1 MAYITIKTKTDEG
14 LITLQ
19 ERVVPSDMVSEF
31 FCAHLVER
39 LRWAIEDAHV
49 TPSLAELDG
58 ENATDRPGR
67 TSRPRDMPFGA
78 CPRALTPRSAEKR
91 FRLSRAIRFSPCTA
105 IGSFLVAGSAPLAAD
120 HASRLISYT
129 SGSPSPDS
137 RSNQERIRTSSH
149 GGEQIGTRSLRGMK
163 PPMPP
168 SDSNPTGKE
177 ADGASDHRDRE
188 PR

>member
-78 CPRALTPRSAEKR
+78 CPRALTARSAEKR

-129 SGSPSPDS
+129 SGAHPPISAKEPVQS
-137 RSNQERIRTSSH
+137 RADPHQFTRRRTNRYK
-149 GGEQIGTRSLRGMK
+149 IFTR
-163 PPMPP
+163 
-168 SDSNPTGKE
+168 DE
-177 ADGASDHRDRE
+177 ASDATVGLEPDRKGD
-188 PR
+188 RRCLRSS